1 MSYKVFGQL
10 SLAGS
15 ASETSQAMSL
25 DGGNACQLS
34 MVISYIAS
42 SSAPTVV
49 VQISNDGENWYD
61 KATVTWPSTANAVG
75 SYVQASPTTGLGAA
89 FMRVKVTAGAA
100 IILAIVANISQQ

>member
-1 MSYKVFGQL
+1 
-10 SLAGS
+10 
-15 ASETSQAMSL
+15 
-25 DGGNACQLS
+25 

-61 KATVTWPSTANAVG
+61 KATVTWPATANAVG